1 MAGLPPAA
9 RLHCAAEFAALRGAA
24 GRLQTRYFAF
34 QWAASGQPLCRLGMA
49 VSRKVSKRAVE
60 RNRIKRLVREAF
72 RATRTDLPA
81 VDVIVIARS
90 AAAHVPNPVL
100 RADLAQSWRKLQ
112 ALKPAPVPGTMQ
124 G

>member
-9 RLHCAAEFAALRGAA
+9 RLHRAAEYAALRGAA
-24 GRLQTRYFAF
+24 GRYQTRYFAL
-34 QWAASGQPLCRLGMA
+34 QWADTGKPICRLGMA

-60 RNRIKRLVREAF
+60 RNRIKRMVREAF
-72 RATRTDLPA
+72 RATRNDLLA

-90 AAAHVPNPVL
+90 ASAHTPNPIL

-112 ALKPAPVPGTMQ
+112 ALKPVPGPGTMQ